1 MIIDSHQHFWNYDP
15 IRDIWIDNSMAVLKR
30 NFLPKDLKKIYQ
42 INSIEGCVAV
52 QADQSEEETIFLL
65 DQASKNNFIKGVIG
79 WLDIKSSKLKDLLS
93 YYTKYPAFKGLRH
106 IVQNE
111 KDVNFMLKS
120 DFQRGLS
127 FLEEYN
133 LTYDIL
139 INAHQM
145 DQAIKMVK
153 KNPNQIFILDHI
165 GKPKISKNVDSTW
178 IKNINE
184 LSLNENVFC
193 KISGLVTET
202 KFLKWKVN
210 DFYPYL
216 EVVFNAFG
224 IDRIMYG
231 SDWPVCLLASNFKD
245 TLDILNYYISS
256 FSENEKNKVM
266 SLNAIKAYN
275 LST

>member
-1 MIIDSHQHFWNYDP
+1 
-15 IRDIWIDNSMAVLKR
+15 
-30 NFLPKDLKKIYQ
+30 
-42 INSIEGCVAV
+42 
-52 QADQSEEETIFLL
+52 
-65 DQASKNNFIKGVIG
+65 
-79 WLDIKSSKLKDLLS
+79 
-93 YYTKYPAFKGLRH
+93 
-106 IVQNE
+106 
-111 KDVNFMLKS
+111 MLKS
-120 DFQRGLS
+120 DFQKGLS
-127 FLEEYN
+127 CLEEYN

-139 INAHQM
+139 IKEHQM

-178 IKNINE
+178 IENINE